1 MASNGSN
8 RIRKADFEKTLS
20 RKTRDQLRI
29 KIKEIEKS
37 REGLTSFFLNN
48 VLENTPHFLGVY
60 PQDFLLTFSPD
71 TYPIKLL
78 LNLDVSSQP
87 GTHWLSLCITE
98 THLEIFDSFGLDPKT
113 WNRKPVILLKFIEKL
128 SQSRNVLISPRFQS
142 NNSNLC
148 GFYSILFL
156 SLRTN
161 FTFHEICNLFS
172 QNLRLNDTVL
182 SSFLQ

>member
-8 RIRKADFEKTLS
+8 RIRKTDFEKTLS
-20 RKTRDQLRI
+20 RKARDQLRV

-37 REGLTSFFLNN
+37 RQGLSSSFLNN
-48 VLENTPHFLGVY
+48 ILKNTPYFLGVY
-60 PQDFLLTFSPD
+60 PQDYLLSFSPNI
-71 TYPIKLL
+71 YPIKLL

-87 GTHWLSLCITE
+87 GTHWLSLYLTE

-128 SQSRNVLISPRFQS
+128 SRTRKVLISPRLQS
-142 NNSNLC
+142 NKSNLC

-156 SLRTN
+156 SLRLN
-161 FTFHEICNLFS
+161 FSFYEICNLFS
-172 QNLRLNDTVL
+172 PNLRLNDTVL
-182 SSFLQ
+182 SSFIQ